1 MGFTSGLVG
10 VGGALAGMFGGGG
23 ASSVNLP
30 QQWNMPNMTGAA
42 TGAYGGIGNLA
53 PLTNEGY
60 NALPYAESLF
70 NQMYGNQYAAGAQG
84 GAGVASGM
92 GTSAATGAYGAGNA
106 LMGAGVSALPYGQ
119 QIMNTAFDPQQA
131 LYARTAQQT
140 TDQTRAGLEAR
151 GMDNTPYGAGVEGQT
166 MANFNIDWQNA
177 QLQRQIQGAG
187 GLNNIFSGAGGA
199 INQGAGIAN
208 TAAGQYLTASGMPYA
223 TNVGIGQ
230 NQQGAINNLIG
241 TGQSGANLANVSIQ
255 DYLAYVQGGTNQ
267 QNANNATAQL
277 GLNQSQMAFN
287 QNMGYGSALG
297 QGAAALGKGWGNTS
311 TSPFATSMFNWG

>member
-1 MGFTSGLVG
+1 
-10 VGGALAGMFGGGG
+10 
-23 ASSVNLP
+23 
-30 QQWNMPNMTGAA
+30 MPNMTGAA
-42 TGAYGGIGNLA
+42 TGAYGGIGNLS

-70 NQMYGNQYAAGAQG
+70 NQMYGNQYAAGAQS

-92 GTSAATGAYGAGNA
+92 GMGAATGAYGAGNA

-151 GMDNTPYGAGVEGQT
+151 GMDNTPYGAGIEGQT

-187 GLNNIFSGAGGA
+187 GYNNILQGGGNAINTGAGVSNA
-199 INQGAGIAN
+199 
-208 TAAGQYLTASGMPYA
+208 AAGQYLNASGMPYA
-223 TNVGIGQ
+223 TNIGIGQ

-241 TGQSGANLANVSIQ
+241 TGQAGANLANVSIQ
-255 DYLAYVQGGTNQ
+255 DYLAYIQGGTQ
-267 QNANNATAQL
+267 QQQANNQTAQL

-287 QNMGYGSALG
+287 QNMGYGGALG
-297 QGAAALGKGWGNTS
+297 GGMAALGKGWGNTS
-311 TSPFATSMFNWG
+311 TSPFATSAFSMFG